1 MVLARPSFNFKW
13 PKVSFYLKK
22 KKHCQRI
29 SRQCFWNHLYVS
41 MYLKNNSFCFV
52 IMSLNYHHKTV
63 IPNMIFQSFDSK
75 LTFVTNLV
83 TISLSQVA
91 KGEVNWL
98 PEAIIFASVS

>member
-1 MVLARPSFNFKW
+1 
-13 PKVSFYLKK
+13 
-22 KKHCQRI
+22 
-29 SRQCFWNHLYVS
+29 
-41 MYLKNNSFCFV
+41 
-52 IMSLNYHHKTV
+52 
-63 IPNMIFQSFDSK
+63 MIFQSFDSK